1 MKKNKLA
8 YPKSAAATKTF
19 LGKNSSFTDEFKR
32 FLDDL
37 TEDVYTVNGNVSPA
51 YANSLSALDTTKKRV
66 EKHMA
71 KYDADNSAEVRNAEK
86 ELEEARKLLEEA
98 QARWNK
104 ARDAVKALDE
114 RRDAALEEFK
124 VEEDVG
130 GAEKAVV
137 EQEPAPVTALL
148 ELIKIND
155 KRSFTEQVSLPDID
169 DFKGVSITVTPA
181 HVMLL
186 WKTYRNFYY
195 KSHSDARDK
204 MNKTIITIVMNATY
218 STLCK
223 PAMTNNTPFE
233 TFIANFDGIGLCRI
247 NDIKIDGLTKLI
259 GAEYTRRQR
268 ATQEASRKRAD
279 TMKRKREQQQD
290 E

>member
-1 MKKNKLA
+1 MKKLA
-8 YPKSAAATKTF
+8 YPKSATAT
-19 LGKNSSFTDEFKR
+19 KR
-32 FLDDL
+32 FLGQNHLNYETFKGFLDNL
-37 TEDVYTVNGNVSPA
+37 KEDVHTVNGNASPA
-51 YANSLSALDTTKKRV
+51 YTNSLSALDTTKKRV
-66 EKHMA
+66 EKHMT

-86 ELEEARKLLEEA
+86 ELEEAMKLLEEA

-148 ELIKIND
+148 ELIKVNH
-155 KRSFTEQVSLPDID
+155 KTRQRRTAEEVALPEIEKL
-169 DFKGVSITVTPA
+169 KGVPIIVTPA

-186 WKTYRNFYY
+186 WKTYKNNYY
-195 KSHSDARDK
+195 MSDSDTRDK
-204 MNKTIITIVMNATY
+204 VNKTIMTIVMNATY

-233 TFIANFDGIGLCRI
+233 TFIANFDDGIDLCRI
-247 NDIKIDGLTKLI
+247 NDIT
-259 GAEYTRRQR
+259 
-268 ATQEASRKRAD
+268 
-279 TMKRKREQQQD
+279 
-290 E
+290 